1 MLSAVLT
8 YVQPAAGPS
17 GDDRSAVRRGGGCLL
32 EIVETVVL
40 TAVIYLLIHNFV
52 AQPFEV
58 EQNSMVATIQPGDY
72 VLIDKLTPRWN
83 DYVRGD
89 VVVFEPPAGYEQG
102 GVPFIKRVI
111 GLAGETV
118 RLENG
123 VVFIIPPGGVP
134 VRLDEPYLV
143 TGPDGSPAPTL
154 PRDAAGTTEWIVP
167 DGQLFLMGDNRPDS
181 QDSRFFGA
189 IERDLIVGRA
199 FVRYFPLNR
208 MTLFQS
214 PDYPGLDDAVS
225 GGWPAGAWWRAGV
238 EWWDRAGWSGVEA
251 GQPPGGSSATI
262 QASAARS

>member
-1 MLSAVLT
+1 MLSPVLT
-8 YVQPAAGPS
+8 YVQPAAGPT
-17 GDDRSAVRRGGGCLL
+17 GDDRSAARRGAGCLL

-89 VVVFEPPAGYEQG
+89 VVVFEPPPGYEQG

-111 GLAGETV
+111 GLPGETV

-123 VVFIIPPGGVP
+123 VVFIIPAGGVP
-134 VRLDEPYLV
+134 VRLEEPYLV
-143 TGPDGSPAPTL
+143 TGVDGQPAPTL
-154 PRDAAGTTEWIVP
+154 PRDAQGTIEWIVP
-167 DGQLFLMGDNRPDS
+167 DGHLFVMGDNRPDS
-181 QDSRFFGA
+181 QDSRFFGP
-189 IERDLIVGRA
+189 IERELIVGRA

-208 MTLFQS
+208 MTLFGS
-214 PDYPGLDDAVS
+214 PDYPGLDDAAEAERLV
-225 GGWPAGAWWRAGV
+225 RD
-238 EWWDRAGWSGVEA
+238 EWLVRRLSDRAL
-251 GQPPGGSSATI
+251 QPPGGSSATI